1 MFSVLVSLVVT
12 FAQLG
17 GGFGV
22 CVFFWGGG
30 GFGGS
35 VVARV
40 QLHWFYLLYRN
51 QYLIGVCSV
60 SVSCI

>member
-12 FAQLG
+12 FAQLVVVL
-17 GGFGV
+17 V
-22 CVFFWGGG
+22 CVCFFWGGG